1 MLEQS
6 GKEPTLPLAQESRS
20 VGTSELDLSTETHK
34 LAVFDL
40 LAFYLLTA
48 VFSLVSVPEKVP
60 ESLPGDNGTARIQ
73 LKFSNNRIPVICVF
87 VHILISHSSKNLAY
101 HLTDFTTPKQTK

>member
-1 MLEQS
+1 M
-6 GKEPTLPLAQESRS
+6 P
-20 VGTSELDLSTETHK
+20 
-34 LAVFDL
+34 
-40 LAFYLLTA
+40 
-48 VFSLVSVPEKVP
+48 VPEKVP

-73 LKFSNNRIPVICVF
+73 LTFSNNLIPVICVF